1 MTADRNYQINT
12 NPDFKTPDFKIDFQA
27 GNTGEVNQSIGTMDM
42 LKRDRFEL
50 LSAYLDGEVTAAERR
65 QVEDW
70 LANDPES
77 QRLYGRLL
85 KLRMGMQ
92 TIPGR
97 AAQPVEQTIEQ
108 VYQRMHRRSR
118 RRAVVWG
125 GSAIAAVVI
134 GAVSTVLPTGQFL
147 QIAKSP
153 TRIEP
158 LMVALNDPVVEIP
171 KAGFPS
177 PQQPNQPQASPQGQ
191 NREFN

>member
-1 MTADRNYQINT
+1 MRSDSNSKINT
-12 NPDFKTPDFKIDFQA
+12 NPDFKTHLQA
-27 GNTGEVNQSIGTMDM
+27 SNRGSANQLIGNMDM

-85 KLRMGMQ
+85 KLRMGVQ
-92 TIPGR
+92 TIPAI
-97 AAQPVEQTIEQ
+97 AAQQPVEQTIEQ

-125 GSAIAAVVI
+125 GSAIAALVI

-153 TRIEP
+153 TPIEP

-171 KAGFPS
+171 KAEIPS
-177 PQQPNQPQASPQGQ
+177 PQQPSQPLASPQGQ
-191 NREFN
+191 NRDFN

>member
-1 MTADRNYQINT
+1 MKADSNSEINT
-12 NPDFKTPDFKIDFQA
+12 NPDFKTHLLA
-27 GNTGEVNQSIGTMDM
+27 NNTSEVNQSIGTMDM

-70 LANDPES
+70 LANDPDS

-85 KLRMGMQ
+85 KLRMGVQ
-92 TIPGR
+92 TIPVP

-118 RRAVVWG
+118 RRTVVWG
-125 GSAIAAVVI
+125 GSAIAALAI
-134 GAVSTVLPTGQFL
+134 AAISTVLPTRQFL
-147 QIAKSP
+147 EIAKLP
-153 TRIEP
+153 AQIEP

-171 KAGFPS
+171 KAGIAPTAQPRAPLAS
-177 PQQPNQPQASPQGQ
+177 PQQQ
-191 NREFN
+191 NRSFN